1 MDAIRYLDADTILDY
16 LHNSSETYLEGLIPQ
31 SYGFPTETDRSVYVR
46 LLKVP
51 VRDKASEVYMQAIPY
66 KMFEGDSNRPI
77 EEFGKDTKFEKVGVV
92 IDSSRLWLMEPLWRI
107 CTQSRQKFDEADFVS
122 EFWDAFT
129 RKVLKEYAVDA
140 GVEKSE
146 AVKNLAKQYAILNML
161 SKREKPVYFGC
172 IENALQTLYPVSVLG
187 YYELGLN
194 YACDP
199 EGFTTSLLTSLS
211 RRNFK
216 TTSKETPTGA
226 YIPKKV
232 AAARMADKMSPAFV
246 FDDNESQ
253 RIAKSVSVYCAR
265 TLDARK
271 NITIVIGNGNGEG
284 ITVKI
289 SCSSFFFYEPT
300 TKEVFI
306 NVESADEEE
315 REKINQY
322 VKDNST
328 SVSENLVPLKFLQ
341 SIISYG
347 CEKWNPNYI

>member
-66 KMFEGDSNRPI
+66 KTFEGDSNRPI

-107 CTQSRQKFDEADFVS
+107 CTQSRQKFDDADFVS

-140 GVEKSE
+140 RVEKRE
-146 AVKNLAKQYAILNML
+146 AVKNLAKQYAILDML

-187 YYELGLN
+187 CYELGLN

-216 TTSKETPTGA
+216 MTSKETPTGA

-232 AAARMADKMSPAFV
+232 AAARLASKMTNMFV
-246 FDDNESQ
+246 QTKNESQ
-253 RIAKSVSVYCAR
+253 KAAR
-265 TLDARK
+265 HLLNSHKETICKK
-271 NITIVIGNGNGEG
+271 NIVDVTLCNKSAGNMQ
-284 ITVKI
+284 IKI
-289 SCSSFFFYEPT
+289 PLDNFLYYEPK
-300 TKEVFI
+300 TKEIFVNI
-306 NVESADEEE
+306 CDVCEGE
-315 REKINQY
+315 RKKVNRY
-322 VKDNST
+322 VKDCGFF
-328 SVSENLVPLKFLQ
+328 VRENLVPMMLVQRF
-341 SIISYG
+341 
-347 CEKWNPNYI
+347 EA

>member
-1 MDAIRYLDADTILDY
+1 MDAIKYLDADTILDY
-16 LHNSSETYLEGLIPQ
+16 LHISSETYLEGLIPQ

-46 LLKVP
+46 FLKVP

-66 KMFEGDSNRPI
+66 KTFEGDSNRPI

-92 IDSSRLWLMEPLWRI
+92 IDSSRLWLMEPLWKI
-107 CTQSRQKFDEADFVS
+107 CTQSRQKFDDADFVS

-140 GVEKSE
+140 RVEKSE
-146 AVKNLAKQYAILNML
+146 TVKNLAKQYAILDML
-161 SKREKPVYFGC
+161 SKHEKPVYFGC

-232 AAARMADKMSPAFV
+232 AAARLASKMTNMFV
-246 FDDNESQ
+246 PTKNESQ
-253 RIAKSVSVYCAR
+253 KAAR
-265 TLDARK
+265 HLLNSHKGTVCKK
-271 NITIVIGNGNGEG
+271 NIVDVTLCNKAPEICRLRFLLTTFSTMSRNQ
-284 ITVKI
+284 KK
-289 SCSSFFFYEPT
+289 SS
-300 TKEVFI
+300 
-306 NVESADEEE
+306 
-315 REKINQY
+315 
-322 VKDNST
+322 
-328 SVSENLVPLKFLQ
+328 
-341 SIISYG
+341 
-347 CEKWNPNYI
+347 

>member
-31 SYGFPTETDRSVYVR
+31 SYGFPTEMDRSVYVR

-66 KMFEGDSNRPI
+66 KTFEGDSNRPI

-107 CTQSRQKFDEADFVS
+107 CTQSRQKFDDADFVS

-146 AVKNLAKQYAILNML
+146 AVKNLAKQYAILDML

-187 YYELGLN
+187 CY
-194 YACDP
+194 
-199 EGFTTSLLTSLS
+199 
-211 RRNFK
+211 
-216 TTSKETPTGA
+216 
-226 YIPKKV
+226 KKV
-232 AAARMADKMSPAFV
+232 AAARLASKMTNMFV
-246 FDDNESQ
+246 PTKNESQ
-253 RIAKSVSVYCAR
+253 KTAR
-265 TLDARK
+265 HLLNSYKGTVCKK
-271 NITIVIGNGNGEG
+271 NIVDVTLCNKNAGNMQ
-284 ITVKI
+284 IKI
-289 SCSSFFFYEPT
+289 PLDNFLYYEPK
-300 TKEVFI
+300 TKEIFVNI
-306 NVESADEEE
+306 CDICEGE
-315 REKINQY
+315 RKKVNRY
-322 VKDNST
+322 VKDCGFF
-328 SVSENLVPLKFLQ
+328 VRENLVPMMLVQRF
-341 SIISYG
+341 
-347 CEKWNPNYI
+347 EA